1 MPLVAVIAIAVV
13 AVIALAIGAAYW
25 LGFAPLDRLRP
36 MRASASE
43 ASEYTQD
50 LAAEFFEW
58 VRTGR

>member
-1 MPLVAVIAIAVV
+1 MPLAVLIPIAVIAA
-13 AVIALAIGAAYW
+13 AALALAAAYW
-25 LGFAPLDRLRP
+25 LGYAPLDRLRP